1 MVSKTFNI
9 FASKAPP
16 KATRDALDVAA
27 RYFIYKLYDATR
39 RQPMQWV
46 SLKGIGEASATIA
59 RAVELGWV
67 VLQPRGGQHAAGT
80 QGRANRRRAA
90 PGAQGEINGKPG
102 RGVALD
108 HISDCN
114 LGPSFTVRVAD
125 QTSATMSRMVVDL
138 DVRIWRLACS
148 DRG

>member
-16 KATRDALDVAA
+16 KATRGALDVAA

-59 RAVELGWV
+59 RAVEFGWV
-67 VLQPRGGQHAAGT
+67 VLQPRAASKPLERKAALT
-80 QGRANRRRAA
+80 DEGR
-90 PGAQGEINGKPG
+90 
-102 RGVALD
+102 
-108 HISDCN
+108 
-114 LGPSFTVRVAD
+114 
-125 QTSATMSRMVVDL
+125 
-138 DVRIWRLACS
+138 RLA
-148 DRG
+148 RKGR